1 MIFSQNVCFKLLYY
15 FYLTVRSNSTCIL
28 YNLPRVPYLSFSIS
42 ANVNLLHVKIQY
54 NIYVNRC
61 YLLKP
66 YLLILVVIC
75 LSVLYL
81 NDSLFGCIFLYFLA
95 IHLLKVGFFSGSPS
109 VALWGD
115 TVLWTVVEDFPKS
128 SESTRCLKH
137 GALRTGFP

>member
-66 YLLILVVIC
+66 YLWILVVIC

-81 NDSLFGCIFLYFLA
+81 NDSLFGCIFF
-95 IHLLKVGFFSGSPS
+95 IFFGN
-109 VALWGD
+109 
-115 TVLWTVVEDFPKS
+115 TFVESWVFFGVSKCS
-128 SESTRCLKH
+128 S
-137 GALRTGFP
+137 LRRYSFVNGCGGLPEI